1 MRTSKLFSLLMAFL
15 LSVGLLGSAFAEE
28 STLVPADAAVEETVF
43 YVQPT
48 AQTEQTP
55 ATDANPTQSPASYE
69 AAALVDDAAPGLE
82 ATATPNTTDT
92 PEAMVEPTPEA
103 TAETPSV
110 PQSTEVPAQ
119 TPVQSVNVHMQ
130 VPQNLQY
137 GDEITL
143 TATMTGFENTNYA
156 VRWQFTRDGQT
167 WQDADGSGA
176 DSTTFRFAVSDQNV
190 GTGWRL
196 AVTTW

>member
-28 STLVPADAAVEETVF
+28 STLVPADAVVEETVF

-55 ATDANPTQSPASYE
+55 ATE
-69 AAALVDDAAPGLE
+69 
-82 ATATPNTTDT
+82 TT
-92 PEAMVEPTPEA
+92 
-103 TAETPSV
+103 
-110 PQSTEVPAQ
+110 PAQ
-119 TPVQSVNVHMQ
+119 TPADEETQTAADEATLAPEATDAPETTAEPAPQETDTATTVPENTAAPAQAASQSVSVHMQ

-143 TATMTGFENTNYA
+143 TATMTGFDNTNYA

-167 WQDADGSGA
+167 WQDADGSGS